1 MSENN
6 KGGRLP
12 PPAFPPGT
20 RKRPGRPARDPDS
33 VAGSIGPEGASG
45 DDAAF
50 ISPDDPMPDRRDSVE
65 RAFISPDE
73 PMPER
78 QAGLNAAM
86 ISPDDPMP
94 TRDESRG
101 LDDAAAD
108 VGVVTGMG
116 LDPRVKA
123 RDLAAGNDPNL
134 AALIGAVSR
143 FAEALR
149 QRGEAGLRTTPEM
162 TRFEATMR
170 SYCVGYLRGRRVEE
184 EPPPVIRDDHLP
196 SDY

>member
-20 RKRPGRPARDPDS
+20 RKHTRRAAPSGEEITPK
-33 VAGSIGPEGASG
+33 EGV
-45 DDAAF
+45 DEAF
-50 ISPDDPMPDRRDSVE
+50 IAHDEPMPERRDAVE

-78 QAGLNAAM
+78 GPGVGDAF
-86 ISPDDPMP
+86 ISPDEPMP
-94 TRDESRG
+94 IREEARG
-101 LDDAAAD
+101 ANDAAAD
-108 VGVVTGMG
+108 EGVVTGMG
-116 LDPRVKA
+116 LDPRVEA
-123 RDLAAGNDPNL
+123 RDLMSGADPHL
-134 AALIGAVSR
+134 GALVEAVGR
-143 FAEALR
+143 FAEALKR
-149 QRGEAGLRTTPEM
+149 KGEAGLRTTPEM

-184 EPPPVIRDDHLP
+184 EPPPIAPSDHLP